1 MRDPLSPRRL
11 LFLEYVASGLSYAA
25 AYIKAGYKSDSS
37 NAAKDAS
44 RLLLIPELQAKL
56 KELQASA
63 SAKAAMKRDELVAY
77 LCAAIRTPLAEID
90 DTHELAQEVTRY
102 YHRDGTLSHE
112 KVKIV
117 NKLEAAKLLITILG
131 WSKPEPDPQ
140 EAESEAAWIAFLKKA
155 ASEPQPWE
163 LEMQRRAER
172 DAAEARAAA
181 LNPTAPPQPSMPLPL
196 PLPLPLPVPAS
207 PPVTAQP
214 PYQPYLHADPIP
226 GYPPLPPPPGYSN
239 EPAPYQECEP
249 PSPWDK
255 HGFNGQVRAVGGFRR
270 PS

>member
-1 MRDPLSPRRL
+1 MRDPISPRRL
-11 LFLEYVASGLSYAA
+11 IFLEHVASGLPYGE
-25 AYIKAGYKSDSS
+25 AYTKAGFKSSAT
-37 NAAKDAS
+37 NASRDAS
-44 RLLLIPELQAKL
+44 RLLQIPELQAKL
-56 KELQASA
+56 KQLQAAA
-63 SAKAAMKRDELVAY
+63 SAQATMKRHELVAY

-117 NKLEAAKLLITILG
+117 NKLDAAKLLITLLG

-181 LNPTAPPQPSMPLPL
+181 LNPTAPPQA
-196 PLPLPLPVPAS
+196 PVPAH
-207 PPVTAQP
+207 PPGYPEP
-214 PYQPYLHADPIP
+214 PYQPYLHADPTP
-226 GYPPLPPPPGYSN
+226 GYPPQPHPRPPVPPLPGYST
-239 EPAPYQECEP
+239 EPEPYQECEP

-270 PS
+270 PT